1 MGEWN
6 NQYPDPISFSP
17 GNLPQ
22 IITHRDLKKGGGGFI
37 IFFFRDKSN
46 SKVEASFPYR
56 FSDAFV
62 ACMGVITFLLL
73 NR

>member
-22 IITHRDLKKGGGGFI
+22 IITHRDLKKGGGDSLYS
-37 IFFFRDKSN
+37 FFVTNPTVKS
-46 SKVEASFPYR
+46 KLV
-56 FSDAFV
+56 
-62 ACMGVITFLLL
+62 FLIDFQMLSWPAWV
-73 NR
+73 